1 MNEIYFKIDEDFERI
16 IKNCIKDKEIRNMNL
31 ITTGWTNIVYEV
43 ETNDGNY
50 FFRFPR
56 DEFWSRT
63 IVKDCEFSQYIYQ
76 KTDFNTSKL
85 ELKYDNGRPFSMHK
99 KIPGTPLAEKIDE
112 LSEEEIKNVS
122 DDIAKFMYEL
132 HNLKFQ
138 KENIFSINNIG
149 LNLREFLDEL
159 LTKHVSKSDRAFWKF
174 ADTIDDRPE
183 CLVHGDLNSSNIL
196 LDDNNRV
203 TAIIDFGF
211 AGFGNEYDDISRIL
225 SRKCSETF
233 KNSIMKSY
241 ESYSRAKVDENLLNN
256 KITEW
261 ANIDQG
267 YINYMRGIGIYE

>member
-1 MNEIYFKIDEDFERI
+1 MDNIYFKVDENFESI
-16 IKNCIKDKEIRNMNL
+16 IKNCLKDKKIKNMNL

-76 KTDFNTSKL
+76 KTNFNTSKL
-85 ELKYDNGRPFSMHK
+85 ELQYDNGRPFSMHK
-99 KIPGTPLAEKIDE
+99 KIPGTPLAEKIDK

-122 DDIAKFMYEL
+122 DDIAKFMSEL
-132 HNLKFQ
+132 HCLEFQ
-138 KENIFSINNIG
+138 KGNIFSINNIG
-149 LNLREFLDEL
+149 LDLREFLNEL
-159 LTKHVSKSDRAFWKF
+159 LIMHVSEKDREFWRF
-174 ADTIDDRPE
+174 TDTIDGPQ

-196 LDDNNRV
+196 LDENNRV

-225 SRKCSETF
+225 SRGCTDTF
-233 KNSIMKSY
+233 KKSIMKSY
-241 ESYSRAKVDENLLNN
+241 ENYSQTKVDENLLNN

-261 ANIDQG
+261 RNIDQG